1 MGEVRSNTYIDLQ
14 NVARETINKVGYTKA
29 EYQFD
34 GDSFGI
40 LAAIHEQN
48 DDINRGVSNKD
59 TDEQG
64 AGKKKTL
71 ETFFYIFNPILA
83 NNQIYTQRYFNE
95 IKMFVEM
102 TKMKN
107 GTAEEDTDFM
117 TLRST
122 YAILEELN
130 NIR

>member
-64 AGKKKTL
+64 GRQKEDLRNLLLYLQSHFGKQLDLHT
-71 ETFFYIFNPILA
+71 EIF
-83 NNQIYTQRYFNE
+83 
-95 IKMFVEM
+95 
-102 TKMKN
+102 
-107 GTAEEDTDFM
+107 
-117 TLRST
+117 
-122 YAILEELN
+122 
-130 NIR
+130 

>member
-1 MGEVRSNTYIDLQ
+1 LLDHFLAYDCNAHCAIETFVTTGQVIVMGEVRSNTYIDLQ

-83 NNQIYTQRYFNE
+83 NN
-95 IKMFVEM
+95 
-102 TKMKN
+102 
-107 GTAEEDTDFM
+107 
-117 TLRST
+117 
-122 YAILEELN
+122 
-130 NIR
+130 

>member
-71 ETFFYIFNPILA
+71 ETFF
-83 NNQIYTQRYFNE
+83 
-95 IKMFVEM
+95 
-102 TKMKN
+102 
-107 GTAEEDTDFM
+107 
-117 TLRST
+117 
-122 YAILEELN
+122 
-130 NIR
+130 